1 MRRIIRAFMAYLR
14 AHVSV
19 MLHYRGEILLWSMWG
34 IINPA
39 VLYAM
44 WSSAA
49 AGSDKGTIA
58 GLDAR
63 GIAAYYFGIMIVGHL
78 TASWDVH
85 QMGYNIRSGN
95 LSPLLLR
102 PLLPLWKSLSENVA
116 YKVTTLVFVVP
127 MWGLFAWLVQP
138 RFDAAAWQL
147 ALGLVAL
154 AMAAALNFIL
164 SYTVSLIAFWAT
176 KLDAMGEI
184 YFGLGMFLG
193 GRLAP
198 LDALPAPLLMVAKV
212 LPFRWIFAFPTELL
226 MGKTP
231 GVTEAL
237 TGIAIQIIWFGSVVI
252 VFRFFW
258 EAAVKRYTAVSG

>member
-1 MRRIIRAFMAYLR
+1 MRRVIRALLAYLR
-14 AHVSV
+14 AHIGV
-19 MLHYRGEILLWSMWG
+19 MLHYRGEILLWSLWG

-49 AGSDKGTIA
+49 AGSAGGTIA
-58 GLDAR
+58 GLDVR

-85 QMGYNIRSGN
+85 QMGYHVRSGN
-95 LSPLLLR
+95 LSPQLLR
-102 PLLPLWKSLSENVA
+102 PLLPMWKAVSENLA

-138 RFDAAAWQL
+138 RFDMAAWQL
-147 ALGLVAL
+147 CLGLVAL
-154 AMAAALNFIL
+154 VLAAVLNFIL
-164 SYTVSLIAFWAT
+164 SYTVSLVAFWAT

-198 LDALPAPLLMVAKV
+198 LEALPPPLLMAAKV
-212 LPFRWIFAFPTELL
+212 LPFRWIFSFPTELL

-231 GVTEAL
+231 ELAEAL
-237 TGIAIQIIWFGSVVI
+237 AGITIQLVWFGSVVV

-258 EAAVKRYTAVSG
+258 AAAVKHYTAVSG